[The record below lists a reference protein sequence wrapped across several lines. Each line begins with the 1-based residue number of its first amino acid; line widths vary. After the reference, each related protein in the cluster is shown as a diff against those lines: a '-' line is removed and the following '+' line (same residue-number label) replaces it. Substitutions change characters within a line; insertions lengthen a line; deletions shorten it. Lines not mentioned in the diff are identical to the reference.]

1 MTRMRRRQRET
12 KTKRLI
18 TNQGG
23 QWRSHRLELFFW
35 DRNRPAFFWF
45 VGKYKAGELGLIW
58 NRCFVLAEL
67 FWTATC
73 RDNFERRVC
82 FACEINLCWNVCFV
96 LFLESWLCMI
106 CCRERSFD
114 HLRIQVWICQ
124 ESFCHRD
131 ETGDSMFC
139 LVLHH
144 LSVGVRDRWE
154 PVTTDAHFVW
164 NLLSALV

>member
-1 MTRMRRRQRET
+1 MRSVKFKKLIIFFFKWHTSKKESLDYLSTIYHSVMTRMRRRQRET

-82 FACEINLCWNVCFV
+82 FACEINLCWNVSFV

-114 HLRIQVWICQ
+114 HLRI
-124 ESFCHRD
+124 
-131 ETGDSMFC
+131 
-139 LVLHH
+139 
-144 LSVGVRDRWE
+144 
-154 PVTTDAHFVW
+154 
-164 NLLSALV
+164 